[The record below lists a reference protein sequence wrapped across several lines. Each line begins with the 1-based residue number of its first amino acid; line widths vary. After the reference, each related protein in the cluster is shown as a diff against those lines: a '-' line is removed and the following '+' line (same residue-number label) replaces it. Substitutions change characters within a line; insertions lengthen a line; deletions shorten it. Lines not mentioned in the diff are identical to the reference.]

1 LQPTRD
7 AFYHFL
13 FGRQGSRRRWQPS
26 ARLLAG
32 VTFMHIQAVTG
43 DQLFRFSRAVFI
55 IAVCVALNLV
65 GVLISREVESI
76 LFLDLVGTAIASL
89 IYGPIHGALVGFIS
103 NGIGEYLGFKY
114 YFLFALVQAISAAA
128 WGIIPRLS
136 KGYFC
141 TDFFN
146 DGRDKAEIKYDYP
159 RLFWGL
165 IWVSFVSNVLASLTI
180 AFLMSA
186 YNQYLSC
193 EAAVVIARE
202 VPNFPGIILC
212 DAARLLFSEPGYH
225 LKHPFWEIAVAK
237 AALGWPD
244 HLVALSVAVLV
255 VAYLLPGRR
264 YMMTGMFGQTF
275 VTQRRGLATA
285 FAIIFVVLSL
295 YRIWF
300 AFGLGEGTGVVWDLF
315 VLVAYTNVMLLVFIY
330 SPYEFDAFQQNYT
343 QHIFDGVNNDLE
355 RAYEDSLKLVTVLS
369 VIIFWFI
376 KSHCLTDEC
385 TTSSLFNR
393 SGGDKITGFL
403 GVVFVI
409 TFIRYLSLI
418 TARSNRVIKSGF
430 ARIERMFH

>member
-1 LQPTRD
+1 
-7 AFYHFL
+7 
-13 FGRQGSRRRWQPS
+13 
-26 ARLLAG
+26 
-32 VTFMHIQAVTG
+32 MHIQAVTG

-55 IAVCVALNLV
+55 IAVCVALNLI

-114 YFLFALVQAISAAA
+114 YFLFALVQAMSAAA

-136 KGYFC
+136 KGYLC
-141 TDFFN
+141 TEFFN
-146 DGRDKAEIKYDYP
+146 DRGDKAVIKYDYP

-186 YNQYLSC
+186 YSDHLSC
-193 EAAVVIARE
+193 HAAVTIAKQL
-202 VPNFPGIILC
+202 PNNPGIILC
-212 DAARLLFSEPGYH
+212 DAAKLLFSEPGYD
-225 LKHPFWEIAVAK
+225 LKRPFWEIAVAK

-264 YMMTGMFGQTF
+264 YMMTGVFGRTF
-275 VTQRRGLATA
+275 VTQRRTLATS
-285 FAIIFVVLSL
+285 FAIVFVLLSL

-300 AFGLGEGTGVVWDLF
+300 ALDLGEGTGVVWDLF
-315 VLVAYTNVMLLVFIY
+315 VLVVYTNVMLLIFIS
-330 SPYEFDAFQQNYT
+330 SPYEFEVFQQGYT
-343 QHIFDGVNNDLE
+343 DHIFDGVNPDLE

-369 VIIFWFI
+369 VIVFWFI
-376 KSHCLTDEC
+376 KSHCLTANC
-385 TTSSLFNR
+385 TATSSLFNP
-393 SGGDKITGFL
+393 SGGDKVTGFL

-418 TARSNRVIKSGF
+418 TARSHRVIRQAF
-430 ARIERMFH
+430 AWIERQFH